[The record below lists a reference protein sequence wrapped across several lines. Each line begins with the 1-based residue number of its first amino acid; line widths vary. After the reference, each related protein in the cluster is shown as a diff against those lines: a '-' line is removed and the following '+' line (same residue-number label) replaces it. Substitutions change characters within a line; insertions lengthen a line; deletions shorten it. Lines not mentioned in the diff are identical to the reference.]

1 MNSASDCNPRRSL
14 SKFGSVKCGKPQAL
28 QAWPRLIGED
38 NRQLSAHADLI
49 LSAFSDLYIRGE
61 IDEGMAAALLSPFH
75 LCYEIDVFV

>member
-49 LSAFSDLYIRGE
+49 LMALSAAYIPAE
-61 IDEGMAAALLSPFH
+61 IDEGVAAALLSPFL
-75 LCYEIDVFV
+75 LC